1 MDIIELPY
9 RLASLGCPTCR
20 DGIAYRLL
28 LFAWLALC
36 LGDDAA
42 RVVGDVGATGPPQS
56 LLCGVFDSP
65 AVVPTFPLRRGT
77 EDVYQLSM
85 TKTKHIILLI
95 TACLLLFTACRPKG
109 VLSSREMRD
118 LLYDLHRADGA
129 IQVAG
134 YNYSHDEELA
144 RYYQSVLDKHG
155 VTQAQFDSSLV
166 WYTDNPQRFNK
177 IYPKVVAQLEQDLQ
191 QQEDLRDNLQTLK
204 PTNENN
210 VAGDAG
216 ALARGKEND
225 DVRRRRGS
233 RRYNDYENYEN
244 YLTYLRNGLPN
255 PWSAYSPWSPTTTD
269 ILIPFTT
276 DTLPLPPDTLILPPD
291 TIH

>member
-1 MDIIELPY
+1 
-9 RLASLGCPTCR
+9 
-20 DGIAYRLL
+20 
-28 LFAWLALC
+28 
-36 LGDDAA
+36 
-42 RVVGDVGATGPPQS
+42 
-56 LLCGVFDSP
+56 
-65 AVVPTFPLRRGT
+65 
-77 EDVYQLSM
+77 M

-177 IYPKVVAQLEQDLQ
+177 IYPKVVARLEQDLQ
-191 QQEDLRDNLQTLK
+191 QQETLRANLQTLK
-204 PTNENN
+204 PNNENNPNNVNN

-216 ALARGKEND
+216 ALARGNENDENNINYKND

-233 RRYNDYENYEN
+233 RRYNDYENYLNYEN
-244 YLTYLRNGLPN
+244 DDVRRRRDSRRYNDYEDYLTYLRNGLPS
-255 PWSAYSPWSPTTTD
+255 PWSSYSPWSPTTTD
-269 ILIPFTT
+269 ILIPFT
-276 DTLPLPPDTLILPPD
+276 PD